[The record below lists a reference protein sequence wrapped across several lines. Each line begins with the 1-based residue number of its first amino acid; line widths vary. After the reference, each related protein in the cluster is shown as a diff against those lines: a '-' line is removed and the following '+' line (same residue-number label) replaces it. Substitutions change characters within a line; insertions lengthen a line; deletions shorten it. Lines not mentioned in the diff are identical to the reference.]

1 VDTQTGKLYGH
12 VVADDPLTGLAYI
25 IPAKSVFDDIRRRL
39 GKEVRLPVDNV
50 DTGHVI
56 LQAKLAD
63 RQCHAEKMSTVSSAA
78 TPSPNT
84 EHISETF
91 DQGVKC
97 SDLVL
102 NRVIGTCSSS
112 STSIVA
118 DMVEGTGIFG
128 LHAVSQSLW
137 LICVLVSIVTIFF
150 TFSVLGLPVRQ
161 SVTVLQTET
170 IVVQL
175 VNPRTEA
182 TAALRGERANVSST

>member
-50 DTGHVI
+50 DAGHVI
-56 LQAKLAD
+56 LQTKLAD

-78 TPSPNT
+78 THSLHLARKFSATRQPSPNT

-97 SDLVL
+97 SVLVL
-102 NRVIGTCSSS
+102 SRVIFVVD
-112 STSIVA
+112 I
-118 DMVEGTGIFG
+118 
-128 LHAVSQSLW
+128 
-137 LICVLVSIVTIFF
+137 VSIFF
-150 TFSVLGLPVRQ
+150 AFFALDLTVRWSVAF
-161 SVTVLQTET
+161 LQTET
-170 IVVQL
+170 IVAQS